1 MKLKSKTMEANE
13 NTKIAVLQEQM
24 KAMGT
29 NVALIMQ
36 TLRDINDKL
45 DDAYVK
51 KEEFLSVRNDHE
63 TRIRKVELWGGMAIG
78 GLSLIQVY
86 LNFIK

>member
-1 MKLKSKTMEANE
+1 MKLKSKTVAATE

-24 KAMGT
+24 KAVGA

-51 KEEFLSVRNDHE
+51 KDEFLSVRNDHE
-63 TRIRKVELWGGMAIG
+63 TRIRKMELWGGMAIG